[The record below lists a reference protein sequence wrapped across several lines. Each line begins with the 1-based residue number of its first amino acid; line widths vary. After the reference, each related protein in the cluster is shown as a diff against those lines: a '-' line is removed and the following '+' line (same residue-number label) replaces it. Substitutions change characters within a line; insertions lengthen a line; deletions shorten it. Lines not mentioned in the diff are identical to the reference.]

1 MLKKINGK
9 SVSLIEQYCG
19 VISLYDLFGQWGVGM
34 HTLKEVWQAC

>member
-19 VISLYDLFGQWGVGM
+19 VISLYDLFGQWGVGI
-34 HTLKEVWQAC
+34 TLKEVWQDC